1 MYIYIFVLITFCVIT
16 IVIISIFTI
25 FFLVLSVVLA
35 QVLFHVSRILK
46 LYVNFSKFWFVSR
59 FNLYVIAC
67 INSTELTNEF
77 TTEDDRWTIETCLVL
92 NLKVVVHFLKIV
104 TCLLLSRPFEV
115 YCRFEIKRTLRA
127 AKDERHLLRFFNDC
141 SSLSVPDSWIHGE
154 IFEI

>member
-1 MYIYIFVLITFCVIT
+1 MYIYIYIFVLITFCVIT

-77 TTEDDRWTIETCLVL
+77 TTEDDRWTIAKHVL
-92 NLKVVVHFLKIV
+92 F
-104 TCLLLSRPFEV
+104 
-115 YCRFEIKRTLRA
+115 
-127 AKDERHLLRFFNDC
+127 
-141 SSLSVPDSWIHGE
+141 
-154 IFEI
+154 

>member
-46 LYVNFSKFWFVSR
+46 LYVNFSKFWIVSR

-67 INSTELTNEF
+67 INSTELANEF

-92 NLKVVVHFLKIV
+92 NLK
-104 TCLLLSRPFEV
+104 LLS
-115 YCRFEIKRTLRA
+115 I
-127 AKDERHLLRFFNDC
+127 
-141 SSLSVPDSWIHGE
+141 S
-154 IFEI
+154 